1 LAVKSH
7 RRALTALGLGLLS
20 FSLLVAQP
28 AVLGA
33 AEPENAEDDAKVV
46 IIRDDGDEVTIDMTA
61 VHEIV
66 AETMSGLDEVL
77 AELEDM
83 QLQVRL
89 GKDNRLDLAYDD
101 TTFEL
106 DLDQIMTQV
115 ASALREGFEEFRT
128 EDWTHTHDRWT
139 DVSEEDLR
147 QELEDLQQ
155 EMKELRR
162 EIKKIKKIKN
172 SD

>member
-1 LAVKSH
+1 MKSH
-7 RRALTALGLGLLS
+7 RRILTALGLGLLS

-28 AVLGA
+28 AVLLA
-33 AEPENAEDDAKVV
+33 DEPESSNDDAKV
-46 IIRDDGDEVTIDMTA
+46 IIICDDGEEVTIDMEA

-66 AETMSGLDEVL
+66 AETMSGLDEVM

-89 GKDNRLDLAYDD
+89 GKDNRLDLSYED

-115 ASALREGFEEFRT
+115 ATAVQVGFEEFRT
-128 EDWTHTHDRWT
+128 EDWTHSHDRWT
-139 DVSEEDLR
+139 DVSDDDLR

-162 EIKKIKKIKN
+162 EIKKIKN
-172 SD
+172 PD

>member
-1 LAVKSH
+1 MKSH
-7 RRALTALGLGLLS
+7 RRTLTALGLGLLS
-20 FSLLVAQP
+20 FSLMVAQP
-28 AVLGA
+28 AVIMA
-33 AEPENAEDDAKVV
+33 SEADNDDDDGQVV
-46 IIRDDGDEVTIDMTA
+46 IICDDGEAVTIDMEA

-89 GKDNRLDLAYDD
+89 GQDNRLDLSYED

-115 ASALREGFEEFRT
+115 ASAVQEGFNEFHT
-128 EDWTHTHDRWT
+128 EDWTHSHDRWT
-139 DVSEEDLR
+139 DVSDEDLR
-147 QELEDLQQ
+147 QELDDLQQ

-162 EIKKIKKIKN
+162 EIRKMKKVKN
-172 SD
+172 PD